1 MRPAT
6 PPEGRGANAQN
17 QNSKPGHVES
27 LFKSLSIN
35 EDDSTIAQ
43 NKYLTPPRENAPP
56 KVFGSPEN
64 QGSGQTP
71 FDFRFLYNAT
81 PQPSPKPNRS
91 GRGGGPSQAADT
103 AGPSLNLPN
112 NRRISD
118 VSTISVDE
126 RAPPYDVRDEQPPTN
141 AVFFNPQFQTQLTRG
156 IHIAESLACDL
167 GHCRPKSGSNVRRLL
182 DDARRLSNFQTQ
194 DTRIVALLGDSGEGK
209 SSVINSLLHCHGVAQ
224 TSDDG
229 TACTSVITEY
239 RLKAPHHSA
248 PFTIEVEYLSEA
260 EIEEIVKELLWDYRQ
275 LYLPGVEQE
284 LNADEYKKCCE
295 QSELAWSTLGAAFGD
310 RREFRKELLRDS
322 SDEAKERA
330 LALLLQWT
338 QELDWPEGG
347 SDGMWRSTAQ
357 DAEECCEKTGQ
368 FMENRL
374 WPFTKVVRIY
384 LSAQVLK
391 TGIVLADLPGLRDT
405 NLARVRATERYL
417 LKADHIFII
426 AKISRAISDQSLKS
440 SLYTALAQHIP
451 NEWDESAGSFLNVSV
466 VCTKTEEINFDTLK
480 AKFCG
485 PGKPIS
491 KAEFQELDRKI
502 KQAKGS
508 GDEKA
513 KKQLKLE
520 REFLLIK
527 ARNQF
532 VKAGLQ
538 RAYAEKVEG
547 KTLEVFCVSNK
558 AYEKHAKKG
567 RVQFVEASGIPEVR
581 RFCHTITAQAQL
593 EESKNFLLSKL
604 PSLLSSARLWMEKTL
619 QEANDSTTPEMIR
632 EELLESIEE
641 TEFKIEDMIR
651 KKTAEFKAD
660 IKEQVLNYMDQRNG
674 HWEKAAKTK
683 SYEWNQWHWT
693 QYNAWCRNNGHHY
706 TEKRGDV
713 NWNKEIIW
721 KMRTELALQWEMV
734 EEEMPKMFK
743 SVEEAVDESFGEIQ
757 VTMRS
762 LGAVPTLSE
771 SVSSRSQDIKYKL
784 QLAQRTIQQAFKTIR
799 RSASEDN
806 YNSYV
811 LKQMLSAYR
820 SASGEYGTGKFS
832 RQINTIQGRIGNGN
846 LFPPMAVLIQMDL
859 HNLVSKM
866 ERDVERIM
874 KDALT
879 LVKLDVDIVYEEQ
892 EGVGQN
898 HSTRRKEENSEVEGE
913 DDDGSEGAVKVAEIL
928 EDNLPVLEVEL
939 TEVHN
944 VVARLS

>member
-6 PPEGRGANAQN
+6 PPQGRGANAQN

-27 LFKSLSIN
+27 LFGSLSIN

-56 KVFGSPEN
+56 MVFGSPEN
-64 QGSGQTP
+64 QGGGHTP

-81 PQPSPKPNRS
+81 PQPSPKPSRS
-91 GRGGGPSQAADT
+91 GRGGGPFADT
-103 AGPSLNLPN
+103 AAPSLNLP

-118 VSTISVDE
+118 VSTTSVDE
-126 RAPPYDVRDEQPPTN
+126 RVPPYDVRDEQPPTN
-141 AVFFNPQFQTQLTRG
+141 AVFFKPQFQMQLTRG

-239 RLKAPHHSA
+239 RLKAPHHTA

-260 EIEEIVKELLWDYRQ
+260 EIEEIVKELLWDYGQ

-295 QSELAWSTLGAAFGD
+295 QSELAWSTLRAAFGD

-374 WPFTKVVRIY
+374 WPFTRVVRIY

-451 NEWDESAGSFLNVSV
+451 NEWNESAGSFLNVSV

-485 PGKPIS
+485 SGKPIS
-491 KAEFQELDRKI
+491 EVEFQELDRKI
-502 KQAKGS
+502 KQAKNS

-520 REFLLIK
+520 RDFLLIK

-567 RVQFVEASGIPEVR
+567 RIQFVEASGIPEVR

-632 EELLESIEE
+632 EELLKSIEE

-660 IKEQVLNYMDQRNG
+660 IKEQVLEYMDQRSG
-674 HWEKAAKTK
+674 HWEEAAKTK
-683 SYEWNQWHWT
+683 SYEWNQWHLT
-693 QYNAWCRNNGHHY
+693 QYKAWCLNNGHHY

-734 EEEMPKMFK
+734 EEEIPKMFK
-743 SVEEAVDESFGEIQ
+743 SVEEAVVKSFGEIQ
-757 VTMRS
+757 ATMRS
-762 LGAVPTLSE
+762 LGAVPTLSK

-784 QLAQRTIQQAFKTIR
+784 QLAQRAIQQAFKTIR
-799 RSASEDN
+799 RNASEDN

-820 SASGEYGTGKFS
+820 SASGEKGTGQFS

-866 ERDVERIM
+866 EKGVERIM
-874 KDALT
+874 EDALT

-898 HSTRRKEENSEVEGE
+898 HSARRKDKDSKVEGE

-928 EDNLPVLEVEL
+928 EDNLPALEAEL
-939 TEVHN
+939 TEVHKT
-944 VVARLS
+944 VAQLS

>member
-6 PPEGRGANAQN
+6 PPNDRGTNAQT
-17 QNSKPGHVES
+17 QNSKPGHAES

-43 NKYLTPPRENAPP
+43 NKYLTPPRENASL

-64 QGSGQTP
+64 QGSGHTP

-81 PQPSPKPNRS
+81 PQPSPKPSRS
-91 GRGGGPSQAADT
+91 GRGGGPSQAAD
-103 AGPSLNLPN
+103 
-112 NRRISD
+112 RRISD
-118 VSTISVDE
+118 VSTTSVDE

-141 AVFFNPQFQTQLTRG
+141 AAFFKPQFQMQLTRG

-182 DDARRLSNFQTQ
+182 DDAQRLSNFQTQ

-239 RLKAPHHSA
+239 RLKAPHHTT

-310 RREFRKELLRDS
+310 RREFKKELLRDN
-322 SDEAKERA
+322 SDEARERA

-347 SDGMWRSTAQ
+347 NDGMWRSTAQ
-357 DAEECCEKTGQ
+357 DAKECCEKTGQ

-391 TGIVLADLPGLRDT
+391 TGIILADLPGLRDT
-405 NLARVRATERYL
+405 NLARVRATEQYL

-451 NEWDESAGSFLNVSV
+451 NEWNESAGSFLNVSV

-491 KAEFQELDRKI
+491 KTEFQELDRKI
-502 KQAKGS
+502 KQAKDS

-558 AYEKHAKKG
+558 AYEKHARKG

-632 EELLESIEE
+632 EELLESIED
-641 TEFKIEDMIR
+641 TESKIEDMIR

-660 IKEQVLNYMDQRNG
+660 IKEQVLEYMDQRNG
-674 HWEKAAKTK
+674 HWEKAAKK
-683 SYEWNQWHWT
+683 ESDEWNHWHWT

-734 EEEMPKMFK
+734 EEDMPKLFK
-743 SVEEAVDESFGEIQ
+743 SIEEAVDKSFGEIQ
-757 VTMRS
+757 ATMRS

-784 QLAQRTIQQAFKTIR
+784 QLAQRAIQQAFKTIR
-799 RSASEDN
+799 RNASEDN

-859 HNLVSKM
+859 HNLVSRMKK
-866 ERDVERIM
+866 VIERIM
-874 KDALT
+874 RDVLR

-898 HSTRRKEENSEVEGE
+898 HSTRRKDKEEHSEVEGE

-944 VVARLS
+944 TVARLS

>member
-6 PPEGRGANAQN
+6 PPENRGANAQN
-17 QNSKPGHVES
+17 ENSKPGHVES

-35 EDDSTIAQ
+35 EDDSTIAL
-43 NKYLTPPRENAPP
+43 NKYLTPPRENAAP
-56 KVFGSPEN
+56 KVFGSLEN
-64 QGSGQTP
+64 QGGGHTP

-81 PQPSPKPNRS
+81 PQPSPKPGRS

-103 AGPSLNLPN
+103 AGSSLNLP

-118 VSTISVDE
+118 VSTTSVDE

-141 AVFFNPQFQTQLTRG
+141 AVFFKPQFQTQLTRG

-229 TACTSVITEY
+229 NACTSVITEY
-239 RLKAPHHSA
+239 RLKAPHHTA

-284 LNADEYKKCCE
+284 LSVDEYKKCCE

-310 RREFRKELLRDS
+310 RREFRKELLRDN
-322 SDEAKERA
+322 SDEAKEKA

-357 DAEECCEKTGQ
+357 DAEECCEKTGR

-451 NEWDESAGSFLNVSV
+451 NEWNESAGSFLNVSV

-502 KQAKGS
+502 KQAKNS

-532 VKAGLQ
+532 VKTGLQ

-641 TEFKIEDMIR
+641 TESKIEDMIR

-660 IKEQVLNYMDQRNG
+660 IKEQVLSYMDQRNG

-757 VTMRS
+757 ATMRS

-771 SVSSRSQDIKYKL
+771 SVSSRFQDIKYKL

-874 KDALT
+874 EDALT
-879 LVKLDVDIVYEEQ
+879 LVKLDVDIVYEGQ

-898 HSTRRKEENSEVEGE
+898 HSTRRKEEDSEVEGE

-939 TEVHN
+939 AEVRDRKS
-944 VVARLS
+944 VV